1 MILISQDGL
10 TTIKPEAVTI
20 EGTVKGTAWTIY
32 AWVGGRS
39 FTMSRAYRM
48 LDNLS
53 AAYSEIQARMNED
66 GAYRIRLP
74 EEGTDGEAVL

>member
-20 EGTVKGTAWTIY
+20 ETTMKYCAWVMY

-39 FTMSRAYRM
+39 FPMSGPYRNREH
-48 LDNLS
+48 LA
-53 AAYSEIQARMNED
+53 AAYQEIQARMNGDTIYRLNLPGED
-66 GAYRIRLP
+66 G
-74 EEGTDGEAVL
+74 EVL